1 MPKTNRNPASDRNVE
16 KNVSYAGLFSAV
28 RSTKAVRRKIEYRFE
43 DRVLD
48 ITIENPSGV
57 PHGNDMDVYVAIQT
71 LYVLMDKPSDVLET
85 TPLEILQFT
94 PLDRAGK
101 SYARL
106 YQALDRIAG
115 TIVTVDSGWF
125 DPSRR
130 KSVGLTNKFSML
142 EVSELAYER
151 GADGEKQ
158 VSDGTTL
165 RVRLPE
171 PVLRSL
177 QGGYHRILDLKTLNR
192 LKEPAQRAMY
202 QIFDAHRA
210 NSDGSY
216 REQLSFT
223 LLELKVLL
231 GLPERIDNAR
241 RTLLDS
247 CGGLKEAGV
256 LKEFTVE
263 GERWLERWTLSF
275 NSVLDPEVQ
284 IALEMLR
291 SLRVSGKMALIY
303 AAKYPLSTIRMVVE
317 FVRSEQEKRKLS
329 ASPVLN
335 AAGMAIDILKKPGQY
350 PDLFPP
356 VKLGSQTSV
365 LPQSAPVSETAATP
379 ALPTRQEMIVGLPV
393 LLQAIG
399 KKLDYSKLSSEE
411 IQYFSTEAIRRM
423 GQRELIAELRIQVE
437 ERLKALAQLE

>member
-28 RSTKAVRRKIEYRFE
+28 RSTKAVQRKIAYRFE

-48 ITIENPSGV
+48 ITIENPNGV

-94 PLDRAGK
+94 PLDPAGK

-115 TIVTVDSGWF
+115 TVVTVDSGWF

-151 GADGEKQ
+151 GSDGEKQ
-158 VSDGTTL
+158 VSDKATL

-210 NSDGSY
+210 NSDGSH
-216 REQLSFT
+216 RELLSFT

-247 CGGLKEAGV
+247 CSGLKEAGV

-275 NSVLDPEVQ
+275 NTVLDPDVQ
-284 IALEMLR
+284 IALELLR

-303 AAKYPLSTIRMVVE
+303 AAKYPLSTIRTVVE
-317 FVRSEQEKRKLS
+317 FVRLEQEKRKSS
-329 ASPVLN
+329 ASPVIN
-335 AAGMAIDILKKPGQY
+335 PAGMTIDILKKPGQY

-356 VKLGSQTSV
+356 GVSGVPMSA
-365 LPQSAPVSETAATP
+365 LPQTLKVRETAAP
-379 ALPTRQEMIVGLPV
+379 ALLTRQEMMAGLPV
-393 LLQAIG
+393 LLQSIG
-399 KKLDYSKLSSEE
+399 KKLDYSKLSSDELRH
-411 IQYFSTEAIRRM
+411 FSTEAIRQV
-423 GQRELIAELRIQVE
+423 GQKDQIAELRTQVE
-437 ERLKALAQLE
+437 ERLKTLIQQE